1 MKRIFAI
8 ARNTFRESVRNRIFY
23 LLIGFGLFFALS
35 SRFISLV
42 TVGDQVRVLKDVGLG
57 AIHFFSILIVI
68 FTGINLI
75 YQEIERRTLFN
86 LLSKPVSRGEF
97 ILGKF
102 FGLALTAG
110 VSLGAMAGAFSLFLL
125 IMTGQVEIPL
135 LVSLVLLYEELL
147 IITALA
153 LLFSSFTTSILAF
166 LFTVSL
172 TLIGRIL
179 WTYNEFQSLLHS
191 AWLRGLSRGLYLLL
205 PNLDKFNI
213 QDAVIVSAPLSPVT
227 VALAMAYGA
236 VYIVA
241 LLALTLFLFQRRQ
254 F

>member
-1 MKRIFAI
+1 MRRIIAI
-8 ARNTFRESVRNRIFY
+8 ALNTYREAVRNRIFY
-23 LLIGFGLFFALS
+23 LLVGFGFFFALS
-35 SRFISLV
+35 SRFISMV
-42 TVGDQVRVLKDVGLG
+42 TVGDQARVLKDVGLG
-57 AIHFFSILIVI
+57 AIHFFSITLVI

-86 LLSKPVSRGEF
+86 ILSKPVSRSEF

-110 VSLGAMAGAFSLFLL
+110 LSLLAMAGVFVLFLA
-125 IMTGQVEIPL
+125 ITTGRVEAPL
-135 LVSLVLLYEELL
+135 LLSFLLLYEELL

-153 LLFSSFTTSILAF
+153 LLFSSFTTPILSF

-172 TLIGRIL
+172 TLIGRVL
-179 WTYNEFQSLLHS
+179 WTYNEFRPLLRTP
-191 AWLRGLSRGLYLLL
+191 LVRGLCRAIYLLL

-213 QDAVIVSAPLSPVT
+213 QDAVVVGRPLSTPT
-227 VALAMAYGA
+227 VLLAMGYGA
-236 VYIVA
+236 VYIIA
-241 LLALTLFLFQRRQ
+241 LLALTLYLFRRRQ